1 MDVLIKNGRV
11 ITPDGIIENGFVLMR
26 GGVIAE
32 AGVGAPPQANE
43 VCDAGGDYISPG
55 FVDIHIHGGGG
66 HDFMDATPQA
76 FIGVAKTNLPYGTT
90 TLYPT
95 TVASPKEALFK
106 VFDAFEKAR
115 ADAEVGSVFAGLH
128 LEGPYL
134 NPEYKGAMDPRYVV
148 KPDLKE
154 FEEILEY
161 SKHIARVTVAPEL
174 PDAMR
179 LGRLLARRG
188 IVASIG
194 HTAAPPSVIAEAAKN
209 GFTLAT
215 HLGNAMSGVKK
226 SGAMRRAG
234 VFESILINENI
245 NAEIIADGV
254 HQPPEILKMAYMIK
268 GAGRL
273 ALVTD
278 ALRVACQDIS
288 VGKLGDNETGMRII
302 IEEGVAK
309 LADGSA
315 LAGSIATCDRLVRV
329 MIAAGVPFLD
339 AVKMATETPAK
350 VTKNQNIGAI
360 KSGLAANI
368 AVFDENIKVKK
379 VFLAGKKVYQV

>member
-1 MDVLIKNGRV
+1 
-11 ITPDGIIENGFVLMR
+11 
-26 GGVIAE
+26 
-32 AGVGAPPQANE
+32 
-43 VCDAGGDYISPG
+43 
-55 FVDIHIHGGGG
+55 
-66 HDFMDATPQA
+66 
-76 FIGVAKTNLPYGTT
+76 
-90 TLYPT
+90 
-95 TVASPKEALFK
+95 
-106 VFDAFEKAR
+106 
-115 ADAEVGSVFAGLH
+115 
-128 LEGPYL
+128 
-134 NPEYKGAMDPRYVV
+134 
-148 KPDLKE
+148 
-154 FEEILEY
+154 
-161 SKHIARVTVAPEL
+161 
-174 PDAMR
+174 
-179 LGRLLARRG
+179 
-188 IVASIG
+188 
-194 HTAAPPSVIAEAAKN
+194 
-209 GFTLAT
+209 
-215 HLGNAMSGVKK
+215 MSGVKK

-329 MIAAGVPFLD
+329 MIAAGVPFWD

-350 VTKNQNIGAI
+350 VMKNQNIGAI